1 MTIKKH
7 FFRFLIRTSEKYP
20 FNRNHSVVFST
31 LMNIWRRIKNLFVAV
46 TPEPDSTEDST
57 GGLEPPEVPHVP
69 HRIPGKSPTRRMSQP
84 VTGSPKDQDKSTNRR
99 ASEGEYQF

>member
-1 MTIKKH
+1 MFTK
-7 FFRFLIRTSEKYP
+7 FLNYFRFKTA
-20 FNRNHSVVFST
+20 
-31 LMNIWRRIKNLFVAV
+31 AV

-57 GGLEPPEVPHVP
+57 GGLEPPEVPLVH

-99 ASEGEYQF
+99 ASEGNEKKWNAALPRTFGPQSTRFR